1 MIVWS
6 LSQFQRLSGPLLP
19 VSAPS
24 LVLGLALATGVACAE
39 PVRYVVDP
47 SHTFPSFEADHM
59 GLSLWRGRFNKSS
72 GQITLDRKAQT
83 GQIDITIQADSID
96 FGYAKMNEHARAA
109 DMFNVEKFPTIRYVG
124 KSMKFEHGKPVS
136 VDGELTLLGVTRSV
150 PLKINAFNCIDP
162 HPFAKTEVCGADA
175 VAEFKRTDFGL
186 DYAVARGFKPEVKV
200 LISVEAVRQPQ

>member
-1 MIVWS
+1 MNIESVQKTFFGAAAGWFAATLIGVSS
-6 LSQFQRLSGPLLP
+6 LAQAQTTFR
-19 VSAPS
+19 
-24 LVLGLALATGVACAE
+24 
-39 PVRYVVDP
+39 VDP

-72 GQITLDRKAQT
+72 GVIVLDRQKQT
-83 GQIDITIQADSID
+83 GTMDILIQADSID
-96 FGYAKMNEHARAA
+96 FGWPKMTEHSKSA
-109 DMFNVEKFPTIRYVG
+109 DMFNVEKFPQIRYVG
-124 KSMKFEHGKPVS
+124 KSMKFENGKPVS
-136 VDGELTLLGVTRSV
+136 VDGELTLMGVTRAV

-200 LISVEAVRQPQ
+200 LISVEAVKQTP